1 MDYDN
6 WKCGYDE
13 VEPDPPECD
22 VCNERNETLENVAYH
37 LKDMQGVI
45 FNSRTTIPGDIIG
58 CLQMA
63 CEELESALGEQVY
76 YLPDPM
82 TTEEEK
88 DTLAENL
95 FNDLKRMNEVLYGNK

>member
-1 MDYDN
+1 MDYDA
-6 WKCGYDE
+6 WKTGYYE
-13 VEPDPPECD
+13 AEPDCKGCQQTED
-22 VCNERNETLENVAYH
+22 LLRNLAYH

-45 FNSRTTIPGDIIG
+45 FHSRTTIPGEIIG

-63 CEELESALGEQVY
+63 CEELESALEEQVY
-76 YLPDPM
+76 FLPDPM
-82 TTEEEK
+82 STEEEK